1 MTRLDAPCRH
11 AAGRALLLAG
21 AVLAG
26 GGCTAV
32 NPSFTAD
39 PRIAVEGLRL
49 RSVGPDAAEGDV
61 LVRLWVDRGEPIA
74 LDDYQYDFRIG
85 GRTVFSGRWA
95 ALAAAPPE
103 DPIVRSLPVVIP
115 LSLLPEAAR
124 TASIP
129 APANTPTA
137 GTTEIAGDPPPREV
151 PIDWSVSGT
160 LGWADPARLSK
171 ILFDLGFANPRTNF
185 SGRGEAI
192 RLPAPEVSGG
202 PPAGPQPAR

>member
-1 MTRLDAPCRH
+1 MVRLDAARRTLLH
-11 AAGRALLLAG
+11 RAILLAFV
-21 AVLAG
+21 ALAG

-49 RSVGPDAAEGDV
+49 RSIGPDAAEGDV

-74 LDDYQYDFRIG
+74 LDDYQYVFRVD
-85 GRTVFSGRWA
+85 GRTVFTGHWA

-124 TASIP
+124 TAPLP
-129 APANTPTA
+129 AAKATGVAPVATPS
-137 GTTEIAGDPPPREV
+137 GDPPPREV
-151 PIDWSVSGT
+151 PFNWSVSGT

-171 ILFDLGFANPRTNF
+171 ILFDLGFANPRTDF
-185 SGRGEAI
+185 SGRGEQM
-192 RLPAPEVSGG
+192 RLPAPEAPSGA
-202 PPAGPQPAR
+202 PTRPQPAP